1 MEWRSYVVAT
11 GDNYQYDFRLAS
23 ESSAAY
29 RAGNPEFVDENTRT
43 DLLGNPRPEGVNPD
57 VGAYQYMTP
66 TE

>member
-1 MEWRSYVVAT
+1 MVRSNST
-11 GDNYQYDFRLAS
+11 FRPISGLAS

>member
-1 MEWRSYVVAT
+1 MISDWLQSLRQLTE
-11 GDNYQYDFRLAS
+11 Q
-23 ESSAAY
+23 E
-29 RAGNPEFVDENTRT
+29 PEFVDENTRT